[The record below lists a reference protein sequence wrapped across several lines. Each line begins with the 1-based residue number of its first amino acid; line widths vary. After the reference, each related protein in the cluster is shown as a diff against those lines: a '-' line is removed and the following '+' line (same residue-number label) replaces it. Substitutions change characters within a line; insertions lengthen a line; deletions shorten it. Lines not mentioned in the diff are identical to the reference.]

1 MEAVASLDEQKFS
14 AQLAQARAR
23 LDGLVRKLRAVDRE
37 LEGLSGEREQHRVLH
52 EVCGGLERLNELGGT
67 NLFWGEGAVDREVA
81 NQILAAR
88 GRVDAFEKRI
98 REIEERREALV
109 ERIEH
114 EQDGAEFLEDDLL
127 EAQEAEEQRRQEWVI
142 ERELDVLPVR
152 ALVMPWTRGGEED
165 QRFRKSLASSLL
177 AALLLIVL
185 HPLID
190 LPMPQFNE
198 PIEVPERLTRLIP
211 ERPRTPPP
219 VPQEITPPERKPESA
234 EKALTAENSSPK
246 AGPENAPEQA
256 PGAKGILAFRERF
269 SGLAAN
275 QPIAK
280 LGAQA
285 RIDHAGEVASGA
297 PERSL
302 VTTQAPGSSG
312 GVNLAA
318 LSRGIGGGAGQQL
331 QGVEVA
337 RATSAIAAI
346 GDGAGGSGRPVGGD
360 GPSLARTDEEIQI
373 VFDRHKAALYRL
385 YNRELRS
392 DPTLRGQMVLRL
404 TIEPDGSVS
413 LCVLHGSDMNTPQLS
428 AQVVERV
435 KTFDFGAK
443 EGIPAITILYPI
455 DFLPAT

>member
-1 MEAVASLDEQKFS
+1 MEAVASLDEKRLH
-14 AQLAQARAR
+14 AQLERARAR

-37 LEGLSGEREQHRVLH
+37 LESLSGEREQHRVLH
-52 EVCGGLERLNELGGT
+52 AVCGGLERLNELGGAS
-67 NLFWGEGAVDREVA
+67 LFWGADGVDRDVA
-81 NQILAAR
+81 NRILAAR

-98 REIEERREALV
+98 GEIEERREALV
-109 ERIEH
+109 EQIGH
-114 EQDGAEFLEDDLL
+114 EQDGTEFLEDELR
-127 EAQEAEEQRRQEWVI
+127 EAQEAEEQRRHEWVI
-142 ERELDVLPVR
+142 ERELDALPVR

-165 QRFRKSLASSLL
+165 WRFRKSLASSLL
-177 AALLLIVL
+177 AALLLAVL

-190 LPMPQFNE
+190 LPMRELDP
-198 PIEVPERLTRLIP
+198 PIEVPERLTSLIP
-211 ERPRTPPP
+211 ERQRTAPP
-219 VPQEITPPERKPESA
+219 VPQEITPPERKPVPV
-234 EKALTAENSSPK
+234 EKALTAGNSTPK

-285 RIDHAGEVASGA
+285 RIDHAGETASGP

-318 LSRGIGGGAGQQL
+318 LSRGVGGGAGQQL

-346 GDGAGGSGRPVGGD
+346 GDGAGGSGRPAGGD

-404 TIEPDGSVS
+404 TIEPDGRVS
-413 LCVLHGSDMNTPQLS
+413 LCVLHGSDMNAPQLS